1 MTGAREPSSCG
12 VTRRAAVASWLGAA
26 TFGVAAQTAASPA
39 AASARV
45 MLFGIFHF
53 DNPGGDAVKYTPI
66 DVMQPAP
73 QRDLEELVERLA
85 RWAPTK
91 VLLEY
96 PASRDDVILQ
106 RYAEHLAGRYAL
118 PANEIY
124 QIGFRLAKRL
134 GHARVHGIDVQ
145 APPPEPRL
153 WGRLGQMPAV
163 ERELMALI
171 EAESRRQTERH
182 ARSTLREL
190 LVLHNSE
197 AEDRRNKNF
206 YLLLNPAGTADET
219 FLGADSSAHWW
230 HRNLRMYALI
240 QRHATPGE
248 RVLVIAGQGHTAI
261 LRDLLRA
268 DAQRIEEPVLPYL

>member
-1 MTGAREPSSCG
+1 MPARQAL
-12 VTRRAAVASWLGAA
+12 TRRAAMA
-26 TFGVAAQTAASPA
+26 GVAGAWAAAAAAVSAQTAPTAPPA
-39 AASARV
+39 PARV
-45 MLFGIFHF
+45 MLLGLFHF

-85 RWAPTK
+85 RYAPTK

-96 PASRDDVILQ
+96 PASRDDVMLQ
-106 RYAEHLAGRYAL
+106 RYADHLAGRYVL
-118 PANEIY
+118 PATEIY

-134 GHARVHGIDVQ
+134 GHTRVHGFDTE
-145 APPPEPRL
+145 APPPAPRL
-153 WGRLGQMPAV
+153 WSQLGQMPAV

-171 EAESRRQTERH
+171 EAESRRQNERH

-190 LVLHNSE
+190 LVLHNDE
-197 AEDRRNKNF
+197 AEDRRNKGF
-206 YLLLNPAGTADET
+206 YLMLNPAGTASET
-219 FLGADSSAHWW
+219 FLGADGAAHWW

-248 RVLVIAGQGHTAI
+248 RVLVIAGQGHTAV

-268 DAQRIEEPVLPYL
+268 DDRRVEEPVQPFL